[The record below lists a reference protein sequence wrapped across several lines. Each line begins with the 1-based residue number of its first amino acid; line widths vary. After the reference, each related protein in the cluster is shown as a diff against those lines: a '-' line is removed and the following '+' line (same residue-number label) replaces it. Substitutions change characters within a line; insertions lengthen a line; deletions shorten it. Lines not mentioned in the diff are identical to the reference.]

1 MAPPFFPDDPSKS
14 LRAQLLSYTLWA
26 NLVLVACCVFAGLV
40 GGHLPAFVIWA
51 EIAFGVWSFV
61 VRWWLFQGRVQLAS
75 GALLAAG
82 FVVITL
88 VIARLGTIRVPA
100 AGFYVALVLASGCF
114 FELRGML
121 LMIALSSVAV
131 GGLIIAENFGL
142 LPQPD
147 YSVNITQWIA
157 TTGLFGAVGFW
168 TFATLQTTRRAL
180 VRAESELAERR
191 RIESSLRKTEA
202 RFRAIVEGSNDGILF
217 CDAEAK
223 ILFRS
228 SSYERIN
235 GFSEAE
241 RVGKNGFET
250 VHPNDLARVRRYW
263 QELLTSTKTAH
274 PIEYQIRHRDGTW
287 RWVETTAQNL
297 LSNPEVQAIVITSRD
312 ITERKKSESRLLVS
326 DRALRSIS
334 QGVLLA
340 GPDRRILSA
349 NPAFTAITGFTEDE
363 ILGQTCHHLQG
374 PLTDPVTI
382 AAIREALQ
390 KGTEFV
396 GEVLNYR
403 KDGTTFINELIISP
417 ITDGEGKVAH
427 FIGTMRDVTDR
438 RQAEAAIRASER
450 FTREIADTIPAM
462 IGFWNRDLRCV
473 FANQSYLD
481 WFGRTVDQMIGISI
495 QELMGPE
502 LFLKNEPYMRAALR
516 GESQQ
521 FERTLTKPSGSQHSV
536 WAQYRPRWVNG
547 EVCGFFVQVT
557 DITPLKKSQEQLRE
571 KDQRLREL
579 LGSIDAI
586 VWEADATT
594 FVFTSVS
601 ENVERLLGYPLADW
615 LQPGFWAEHIHPDDR
630 SQALHYCATCAGQL
644 ENHEFEYRFIAKDG
658 RVVWL
663 RDDVKVIAAEGRPRW
678 LRGLMV
684 DVTATRELEQQLR
697 QSQKLE
703 AIGTLAGGI
712 AHDFNN
718 ILAGVYGF
726 TALARKAAGNNP
738 ELVGYL
744 DEIARGGR
752 RAAELVRQILTFSR
766 ARGGDLAMAPIR
778 LEHIVEEALK
788 LLRATTPS
796 TIEFKTTLAPN
807 LPGMF
812 GSASQLHQ
820 VVMNL
825 GTNAVQ
831 AIGARPGRL
840 SVTLEESDVDEA
852 LARVLPDIGPG
863 RHLRLIV
870 SDTGSGISQANQARV
885 FEPFFTTKA
894 PGEGTGLG
902 LSVVHG
908 IVRNH
913 HGAIR
918 LVSETERGSTFEIF
932 LPVAQGLSAPE
943 PPTLREAPQGRGERI
958 LFVDDEIVVIQVG
971 KLALAG
977 LGYAVET
984 EINAVLAL
992 DRLKKDPWA
1001 FDLVITDQTMP
1012 NLTGM
1017 EFARQIRALRPDL
1030 PVILSSGHDA
1040 TLTVE
1045 RIHESGVR
1053 EFLAKPYTI
1062 ETLADTVQRHLGRR
1076 QEARQPTTDG
1086 PKS

>member
-1 MAPPFFPDDPSKS
+1 MAPPVFPDDTSKS
-14 LRAQLLSYTLWA
+14 LRAQLLNYTLWA
-26 NLVLVACCVFAGLV
+26 NVVLVAFCVFAGLV
-40 GGHLPAFVIWA
+40 GGHLPALVIWA
-51 EIAFGVWSFV
+51 EIAFGVGSFIL
-61 VRWWLFQGRVQLAS
+61 RRWLFQGRIKLAS
-75 GALLAAG
+75 GVFLAAG

-114 FELRGML
+114 FELTGML
-121 LMIALSSVAV
+121 LMIALSSLAV
-131 GGLIIAENFGL
+131 GALIIAENAGL
-142 LPQPD
+142 LSQPD
-147 YSVNITQWIA
+147 YSVSITQWIA
-157 TTGLFGAVGFW
+157 TTGLFAAVGFW
-168 TFATLQTTRRAL
+168 TFATLQTTSRAL
-180 VRAESELAERR
+180 ARAESELAERK

-202 RFRAIVEGSNDGILF
+202 KFRAIVEGSNDGIIF

-235 GFSEAE
+235 GFAEAE
-241 RVGKNGFET
+241 RVGRNGFET
-250 VHPNDLARVRRYW
+250 VHPDDLERVRRYW
-263 QELLTSTKTAH
+263 RELLTAPKPVP

-287 RWVETTAQNL
+287 RWIETTGQNL
-297 LSNPEVQAIVITSRD
+297 LSNLDVQAIVITSRD

-326 DRALRSIS
+326 DRALQSIS

-340 GPDRRILSA
+340 GPDRRILAA
-349 NPAFTAITGFTEDE
+349 NPAFTAITGYGEAE
-363 ILGQTCHHLQG
+363 ILGQTCHCLQG

-382 AAIREALQ
+382 AAIREALRDAV
-390 KGTEFV
+390 EFV
-396 GEVLNYR
+396 GEILNYR
-403 KDGTTFINELIISP
+403 KDGTTFVNELTISP
-417 ITDGEGKVAH
+417 ITDEHGKVAH
-427 FIGTMRDVTDR
+427 FIGTLRDVTER
-438 RQAEAAIRASER
+438 RQAEVALRASER

-462 IGFWNRDLRCV
+462 IGYWNRDLRCV
-473 FANQSYLD
+473 FANQSYLE
-481 WFGRTVDQMIGISI
+481 WFGRTSDQMIGISI
-495 QELMGPE
+495 QELQGPE
-502 LFLKNEPYMRAALR
+502 LFRQNEPYMRAALR
-516 GESQQ
+516 GEIQV
-521 FERTLTKPSGSQHSV
+521 FERTVIKPDGAHGYL
-536 WAQYRPRWVNG
+536 WARYHPRRVNG
-547 EVCGFFVQVT
+547 EVCGFFAQVT
-557 DITPLKKSQEQLRE
+557 DITSLKKSQEQLRE

-594 FVFTSVS
+594 FTFTSVS
-601 ENVERLLGYPLADW
+601 ENVERLLGYAPADW
-615 LQPGFWAEHIHPDDR
+615 LQPGFWAEHIHPEDR
-630 SQALHYCATCAGQL
+630 NQAIHTCATCAGQL
-644 ENHEFEYRFIAKDG
+644 ENHKFEYRFIAQDG

-663 RDDVKVIAAEGRPRW
+663 RDDVKVIAAEGKPRW
-678 LRGLMV
+678 LRGLMI
-684 DVTATRELEQQLR
+684 DITATRELEQQLR

-703 AIGTLAGGI
+703 AIGTLAVGI

-738 ELVGYL
+738 ELVDYL

-766 ARGGDLAMAPIR
+766 ARGGDLAMASIR
-778 LEHIVEEALK
+778 LEHLVDEALK

-796 TIEFKTTLAPN
+796 TIEFKITLAPH

-840 SVTLEESDVDEA
+840 SVTLDKWNVDEA
-852 LARVLPDIGPG
+852 LARVLPDLRPG
-863 RHLRLIV
+863 QHLRLTV
-870 SDTGSGISQANQARV
+870 SDTGSGISTENQSRV
-885 FEPFFTTKA
+885 FEPFFTTKG

-918 LVSETERGSTFEIF
+918 LVSKIERGSTFEVF
-932 LPVAQGLSAPE
+932 LPVAQGLTAPE
-943 PPTLREAPQGRGERI
+943 PVALGDTPKGQGERI
-958 LFVDDEIVVIQVG
+958 LFVDDEVVVIHVG
-971 KLALAG
+971 KRALAG

-984 EINAVLAL
+984 ETNAVPALA
-992 DRLKKDPWA
+992 RLEKDPLA

-1012 NLTGM
+1012 NLTGI
-1017 EFARQIRALRPDL
+1017 EFARRLRALRPDL

-1040 TLTVE
+1040 TLTAE
-1045 RIHESGVR
+1045 RINDSGVR

-1062 ETLADTVQRHLGRR
+1062 ETLADTVQRHLGRGR
-1076 QEARQPTTDG
+1076 NERRPANDRLQ
-1086 PKS
+1086 S